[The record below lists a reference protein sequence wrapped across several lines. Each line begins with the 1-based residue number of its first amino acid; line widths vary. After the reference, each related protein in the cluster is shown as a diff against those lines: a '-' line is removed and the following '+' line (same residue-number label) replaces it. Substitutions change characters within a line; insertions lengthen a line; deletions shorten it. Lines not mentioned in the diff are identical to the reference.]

1 MKKFISIIIIT
12 ILTTS
17 PVYSAGSSNDGGSK
31 VKANTPFGSATIRI
45 KKAKKLLGYQPEFN
59 ISTGMDEAI
68 DWYVQNSS
76 K

>member
-1 MKKFISIIIIT
+1 MKKFITILIIT

-31 VKANTPFGSATIRI
+31 VKANTPFYSATTRI
-45 KKAKKLLGYQPEFN
+45 KKAKKLEKK
-59 ISTGMDEAI
+59 
-68 DWYVQNSS
+68 V